1 MTRLEFK
8 PGRLL
13 RHLVGED
20 MAVRRAFS
28 RDALRRIEAEIAAQE
43 LRHGG
48 ELRFAVEGGLSPGMV
63 LRGVRARQ
71 RGEELF
77 SSLRIWD
84 TRLNNG
90 VLIYLL
96 LADRALEIVADRG
109 IHALVGDA
117 TWSGICADMQ
127 REFASGAFEQGVVA
141 GVRAI
146 GDLLARHFPRLAGDV
161 NELPDRPVV
170 L

>member
-1 MTRLEFK
+1 MTTLEFK
-8 PGRLL
+8 PVRLL

-20 MAVRRAFS
+20 LAVRRAFPS
-28 RDALRRIEAEIAAQE
+28 DALRRIEAEIAAQE

-84 TRLNNG
+84 TRQNNG

-96 LADRALEIVADRG
+96 LADRALEIIADRG
-109 IHALVGDA
+109 IHERVGDA
-117 TWSGICADMQ
+117 EWAAICAGMQ
-127 REFASGAFEQGVVA
+127 RDFASGDFERGVLS

-146 GDLLARHFPRLAGDV
+146 GELLARHFPRQADDA
-161 NELPDRPVV
+161 NELPDKPVV

>member
-20 MAVRRAFS
+20 MALRRAFP

-63 LRGVRARQ
+63 MRGMRARE
-71 RGEELF
+71 RGEDLF

-84 TRLNNG
+84 TQQNNG

-96 LADRALEIVADRG
+96 LADRALEIIADRG
-109 IHALVGDA
+109 IHECVGDA
-117 TWSGICADMQ
+117 EWATICAAMQ

-146 GDLLARHFPRLAGDV
+146 GDLLAQHFPRQAGDV
-161 NELPDRPVV
+161 NELPDKPVV